1 MSGSGT
7 RRRIRWL
14 RVIGVGV
21 VVTFG
26 VWLSG
31 LTWFAGDIP
40 RRAPQLAGDVD
51 AIVVLTG
58 GSGRLR
64 VGLDLLQAGDGRM
77 LFVSGVYR
85 GVDVAELLRLSQAAP
100 AELECCI
107 ALGYSADD
115 TRGNAVETAQW
126 MAERSFASLRLVTAN
141 YHMRRSLFEFTRA
154 MPDATIIPHPVPSP
168 NVHLA
173 DWWSWPGSAR
183 LIAVE
188 YTKYLAAVA
197 RAGVFGF

>member
-1 MSGSGT
+1 M
-7 RRRIRWL
+7 
-14 RVIGVGV
+14 RVIGAGAV
-21 VVTFG
+21 VAVA
-26 VWLSG
+26 VWGAG
-31 LTWFAGDIP
+31 LVWFAADIP
-40 RRAPQLAGDVD
+40 RQAPRVDGTVD

-77 LFVSGVYR
+77 LFISGVYR

-115 TRGNAVETAQW
+115 TRGNADETARW
-126 MAERSFASLRLVTAN
+126 MKEHDFDSLRLVTAN

-154 MPDATIIPHPVPSP
+154 MPAYTIIPHPVPSP
-168 NVHLA
+168 NVRLRE
-173 DWWSWPGSAR
+173 WWSWPGSAR
-183 LIAVE
+183 LIAAE
-188 YTKYLAAVA
+188 YTKYLAAMVRS
-197 RAGVFGF
+197 RALGL